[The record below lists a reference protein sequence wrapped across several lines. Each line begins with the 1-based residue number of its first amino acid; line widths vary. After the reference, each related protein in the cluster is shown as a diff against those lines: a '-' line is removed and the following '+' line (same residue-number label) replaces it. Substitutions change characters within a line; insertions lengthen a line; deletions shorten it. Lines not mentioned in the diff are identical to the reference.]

1 MSNHKQFGIWID
13 KNNATVIGREQVDS
27 GDFII
32 LAHVRGE
39 HTASN
44 SSEKNAQNQEK
55 TLEGKFFKEIT
66 SHMQNADVV
75 HVTGIGEMQEKF
87 NHFLAETAQFKN
99 TKTSDSTS
107 EKMSDEKL
115 VEFFAGKF
123 N

>member
-32 LAHVRGE
+32 LAHVSGE